1 MADAFAASLTV
12 RAIGWALV
20 QSLWQGAIVGV
31 LTAFA
36 LLALRRSAASLRYTV
51 ACLGMATLVAVPV
64 VTAVLHA
71 REARTNALRQDI
83 ATPVFVGPEAR
94 AIAVSEPV
102 FGESSNLP
110 APGATGWWP
119 GEQLEEWSVVAV
131 PLWLLGVL
139 ALSVTAG
146 CGLARRRASPPR
158 RSAAGIRT
166 VALPRAHHGE
176 QASRNAPGSHCRIRG
191 RQRSDGCRLA
201 SSGDPAAG
209 KRTHGPCSLAAR
221 SGDRARART
230 HPAA

>member
-51 ACLGMATLVAVPV
+51 ACLGMATLVTVPV

-94 AIAVSEPV
+94 VIAVSEPV

-110 APGATGWWP
+110 AMGATGWWP
-119 GEQLEEWSVVAV
+119 DEQLEEWSVVAV

-139 ALSVTAG
+139 ALSHG
-146 CGLARRRASPPR
+146 CCGLARRRASPPR
-158 RSAAGIRT
+158 RSAAGIR
-166 VALPRAHHGE
+166 
-176 QASRNAPGSHCRIRG
+176 
-191 RQRSDGCRLA
+191 
-201 SSGDPAAG
+201 SSCSPA
-209 KRTHGPCSLAAR
+209 
-221 SGDRARART
+221 
-230 HPAA
+230 